1 MTERPLSSP
10 RGFRQPRCTACAL
23 SEPLCIC
30 RLWVPLSSPIDFS
43 VVMPR
48 SEARSASNSARLLAL
63 WLPQTQLH
71 VHGAPDAP
79 REPSALIAR
88 AGTAVLFPG
97 GSVSAALPQAIQH
110 LIIPDGT
117 WSQARR
123 IERRWFAPHALPR
136 LSLDAHWPSAYGLRR
151 GRSGLCTFEAAVIAL
166 GLLQDAALAQTLL
179 HRFAEWAKRA
189 RWLRDG
195 GPRPDT
201 RAAPADLALHPAA
214 EHWRASEVVR
224 LGGLATPSSA
234 ADRNSQPSAHR
245 EQRAEDDEPSGK

>member
-48 SEARSASNSARLLAL
+48 SEARSASNSARL
-63 WLPQTQLH
+63 
-71 VHGAPDAP
+71 
-79 REPSALIAR
+79 
-88 AGTAVLFPG
+88 PG

-214 EHWRASEVVR
+214 EHWRASEVVP